1 MSEDLAGALV
11 GAFGR
16 YVFGDAAHRIVTGL
30 QDLSH
35 EFDDIG
41 DELHQYNSSSANSSG
56 GNTSVSLGDWPD
68 WKH

>member
-1 MSEDLAGALV
+1 MSEELASALV
-11 GAFGR
+11 GALGR

-41 DELHQYNSSSANSSG
+41 DELRRCNSSAHDVEESTASIG
-56 GNTSVSLGDWPD
+56 EWPK
-68 WKH
+68 WRK

>member
-1 MSEDLAGALV
+1 MSEELAGALV
-11 GAFGR
+11 GALGR

-41 DELHQYNSSSANSSG
+41 DELRRYNSSAHDADESTA
-56 GNTSVSLGDWPD
+56 SLGEWSK
-68 WKH
+68 WRK

>member
-1 MSEDLAGALV
+1 MSEELAGALV
-11 GAFGR
+11 GALGR

-41 DELHQYNSSSANSSG
+41 DELRRCNSSTCDGDES
-56 GNTSVSLGDWPD
+56 SVSLGEWPK
-68 WKH
+68 WRK

>member
-1 MSEDLAGALV
+1 MAEDLAGALV

-41 DELHQYNSSSANSSG
+41 DELRRCNSSSSNSSSE
-56 GNTSVSLGDWPD
+56 NASVSLGDWPD
-68 WKH
+68 WKR

>member
-1 MSEDLAGALV
+1 MSEEIAGALV
-11 GAFGR
+11 GALGR

-41 DELHQYNSSSANSSG
+41 DELRKCNSSQHG
-56 GNTSVSLGDWPD
+56 GDESPVSLGEWPK
-68 WKH
+68 WRK

>member
-1 MSEDLAGALV
+1 MAEDLAGALV

-41 DELHQYNSSSANSSG
+41 DELRRCSSSSSISSG
-56 GNTSVSLGDWPD
+56 GNTPVSLGDWPG
-68 WKH
+68 WRR